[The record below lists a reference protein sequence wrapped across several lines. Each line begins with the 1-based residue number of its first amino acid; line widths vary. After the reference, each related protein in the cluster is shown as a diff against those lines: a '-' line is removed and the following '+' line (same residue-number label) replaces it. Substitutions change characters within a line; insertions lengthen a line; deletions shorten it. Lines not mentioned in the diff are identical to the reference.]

1 MGQIEQIDSGK
12 IAEFLKK
19 VETLKKAG
27 RVDLSAAE
35 DASVAVMNL
44 ISLEEHFFFTASKTG
59 DASYHDISKDIRA
72 MRTRVMEGLIDKH
85 EGETWCATKHLL
97 SATMRLIEV
106 GNRYNAEGQKEKAKQ
121 FFADAYRLYTIFWS
135 LKTKLVSADTLVSA
149 GTEATQKGWSLE
161 QLVAKLADCCD
172 ENTEATRKKNAE

>member
-72 MRTRVMEGLIDKH
+72 MRTRVMEGLVDKY

-97 SATMRLIEV
+97 SASMRLIEV
-106 GNRYNAEGQKEKAKQ
+106 GNRYNAAGEKEKMKQ
-121 FFADAYRLYTIFWS
+121 SFADAYRLYSIFWA
-135 LKTKLVSADTLVSA
+135 LKAKLVSVAKTVEVGKESV
-149 GTEATQKGWSLE
+149 EKKWSLE
-161 QLVAKLADCCD
+161 DLVAKLADCCD
-172 ENTEATRKKNAE
+172 EK